1 MNGYSDAI
9 TKPQWAVI
17 IHAPVLGFLTFF
29 VYSFL
34 DKREAENVESIAA
47 GAKFTETYHT
57 YEEVYA

>member
-1 MNGYSDAI
+1 MDILMLLLNP
-9 TKPQWAVI
+9 KWAVI
-17 IHAPVLGFLTFF
+17 IHALVRGFLTLF

-34 DKREAENVESIAA
+34 DKRQAENVESIAA